1 MTKIKKHQ
9 LIFENELDIEV
20 FGISSAS
27 IDYRLAWE
35 LNSKLFIQFEK
46 KSEKL
51 IVEDKKTK
59 TDNAFSYYYYF
70 DEESLTKF
78 YLIRNKQELKL
89 LESDKYFADYFFC
102 LKNNNKY
109 SEEKLLTEIRTINAI
124 VAVFALE
131 TDELEF
137 IEHLNE

>member
-46 KSEKL
+46 K
-51 IVEDKKTK
+51 V
-59 TDNAFSYYYYF
+59 
-70 DEESLTKF
+70 
-78 YLIRNKQELKL
+78 
-89 LESDKYFADYFFC
+89 
-102 LKNNNKY
+102 KN
-109 SEEKLLTEIRTINAI
+109 
-124 VAVFALE
+124 
-131 TDELEF
+131 
-137 IEHLNE
+137 